1 MHNLIRRFIDY
12 IAIERGLSP
21 ATISAYESDLT
32 MYADWLERHGIDD
45 VRNVT
50 SDHVEQF
57 IAWTHEQGQSTT
69 SIARRLASIHM
80 FHRFVTGEGLADSD
94 PSANVKPPKGS
105 QTLPDVLTVEQVQTL
120 LDAAQPIADDPVE
133 WRDKALLEFMY
144 ATGCRVS
151 EAVNTDL
158 SDIDF
163 DEHVVRLTGKGNKQR
178 LVPFGSYART
188 ALQAYVQRGRPQLEA
203 KAKSTPERRAV
214 FLNKRGARLSRQSA
228 WEAIARAGQ
237 RAQLPVPLHP
247 HTLRHSFATHLL
259 AGGADVRTVQELLG
273 HSSVNTTQRY
283 THVTPDALI
292 ETYIMS
298 HPRARG

>member
-1 MHNLIRRFIDY
+1 MHDLIQRFIDY

-21 ATISAYESDLT
+21 ATVHAYESDLA
-32 MYADWLERHGIDD
+32 MYTAWLERHGITD
-45 VRNVT
+45 VHEVT
-50 SDHVEQF
+50 SDHIEQF
-57 IAWTHEQGQSTT
+57 VAWMHEDGQSST

-80 FHRFVTGEGLADSD
+80 LYRFLVGEGELAAD
-94 PSANVKPPKGS
+94 PSTHVKAPKS
-105 QTLPDVLTVEQVQTL
+105 AQTLPDVLTVDQVRTL
-120 LDAAQPIADDPVE
+120 LDAAEPIAGDPVE
-133 WRDKALLEFMY
+133 LRDKALLEFLY

-151 EAVNTDL
+151 EAVGTNIA
-158 SDIDF
+158 DIDF
-163 DEHVVRLTGKGNKQR
+163 DNHVVRLTGKGNKQR
-178 LVPFGSYART
+178 LVPFGSYASA
-188 ALQAYVQRGRPQLEA
+188 ALRAYLERGRAALA
-203 KAKSTPERRAV
+203 VKARHVPERSAV

-228 WEAIARAGQ
+228 WEVIARAGE
-237 RAQLPVPLHP
+237 RAHLPVPLHP

-273 HSSVNTTQRY
+273 HSSVSTTQRY